1 MAKIEFPNGFG
12 EALASRGGPEF
23 EAWLSSV
30 GISLPS
36 GVSGAD
42 LLHTVIQARSQNL
55 SDEEAEFLVKGQQF
69 ALAPIVEIF
78 RTLETELPGG
88 MADPSFKDL
97 LFVRVKAWAA
107 TKRHPGGAASA

>member
-1 MAKIEFPNGFG
+1 MAKIDFPNGFG
-12 EALASRGGPEF
+12 EAKASRGGPEL

-36 GVSGAD
+36 GISGAD

-55 SDEEAEFLVKGQQF
+55 SDEEAEFIAKGQQF
-69 ALAPIVEIF
+69 ALWAIVDIL

-97 LFVRVKAWAA
+97 LLLRVKAWAA